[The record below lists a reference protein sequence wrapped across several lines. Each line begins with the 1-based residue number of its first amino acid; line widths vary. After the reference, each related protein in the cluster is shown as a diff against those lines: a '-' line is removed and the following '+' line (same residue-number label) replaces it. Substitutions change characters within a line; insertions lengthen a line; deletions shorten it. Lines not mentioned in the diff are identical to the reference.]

1 MGENILIVTLGC
13 PKNTVDSENMAY
25 LLQQQGH
32 TILDDPQD
40 ADVIIINTCGFIH
53 DAKEESVEAI
63 MQAVALKEVKQKLR
77 IIVTGCLAQRYAKE
91 LAEEIPEADVFVG
104 TGNFYEIAEMI
115 GQSDRINLGDIDSEI
130 VETGRILTTPPHYAY
145 IKLAEGCDKHCTYCI
160 IPKIRGRQRSRKME
174 DIVREAR
181 RLAKE
186 GVRELILIAQDTGE
200 YGTDLYGERKLAELL
215 ILLDQIEELRWI
227 RLLYVYPETIDDK
240 LIAVMANAK
249 RILPYIDIPF
259 QHISDAVLRKM
270 GRMTD
275 SLSIHQLIAT
285 LRESIP
291 EIVIRSTFIVGF
303 PQETKDDVQ
312 ELADFLRESRLDRV
326 GVFRYSKEEGTP
338 AAGMDGQIPEEEKQ
352 RRYDE
357 LMSIQEVV
365 SDSVLEKYL
374 DIELD
379 AVVEE
384 EIEPGIYCG
393 RTRIDAPEIDGVVY
407 IYSDE
412 ALQVGKFY
420 PITIEDSMEYDLIGR
435 YSIQN

>member
-91 LAEEIPEADVFVG
+91 LAEEIPEADAFVG

-259 QHISDAVLRKM
+259 QHISDAVLRKN
-270 GRMTD
+270 GKNDRFLVD
-275 SLSIHQLIAT
+275 SSADRNASGKYSGNCH
-285 LRESIP
+285 
-291 EIVIRSTFIVGF
+291 TF
-303 PQETKDDVQ
+303 D
-312 ELADFLRESRLDRV
+312 
-326 GVFRYSKEEGTP
+326 
-338 AAGMDGQIPEEEKQ
+338 
-352 RRYDE
+352 
-357 LMSIQEVV
+357 
-365 SDSVLEKYL
+365 
-374 DIELD
+374 
-379 AVVEE
+379 
-384 EIEPGIYCG
+384 IYCWFSAG
-393 RTRIDAPEIDGVVY
+393 NER
-407 IYSDE
+407 
-412 ALQVGKFY
+412 
-420 PITIEDSMEYDLIGR
+420 
-435 YSIQN
+435 

>member
-25 LLQQQGH
+25 LLQQEGH

-63 MQAVALKEVKQKLR
+63 MQAVALKELNQKMR

-91 LAEEIPEADVFVG
+91 LAKEIPEADVFVG
-104 TGNFYEIAEMI
+104 TGNFYEIAEML
-115 GQSDRINLGDIDSEI
+115 GKCDRINLGDIDSEI
-130 VETGRILTTPPHYAY
+130 VETGRILTTPSYYAY

-174 DIVREAR
+174 DIVQEAR
-181 RLAKE
+181 RLASE

-200 YGTDLYGERKLAELL
+200 YGTDIYGERKLAELL
-215 ILLDQIEELRWI
+215 ISLDQIDELQWI

-259 QHISDAVLRKM
+259 QHISDAVLRRM

-275 SLSIHQLIAT
+275 SLSIHQLIAK

-303 PQETKDDVQ
+303 PQETRDDVQ
-312 ELADFLRESRLDRV
+312 ELADFLRESKLDRV
-326 GVFRYSKEEGTP
+326 GIFRYSREEGTP
-338 AAGMDGQIPEEEKQ
+338 AAEMDGQISEEEKQ

-357 LMSIQEVV
+357 LMSIQEAV
-365 SDSVLEKYL
+365 SDAVLEKYL
-374 DIELD
+374 DMELD

-384 EIEPGIYCG
+384 KIEPGIYCA

-412 ALQVGKFY
+412 TLQIGEFY

-435 YSIQN
+435 YSKQN